1 MGLTEETRDAML
13 NDACRLLAAD
23 NYRAAGTVE
32 FLVDKNGKHYFMEVN
47 PRVQVRRALHV
58 IFMFCFL
65 LTLRWNKWTYKLL
78 WLAHELSV
86 LLIFATGGT
95 HHHGGDYGC

>member
-1 MGLTEETRDAML
+1 MFVFPISAGFFQQRRHQKIIETAPSMGLTEETRDAML

-47 PRVQVRRALHV
+47 PRVQVRSALHV
-58 IFMFCFL
+58 IFMFCFP
-65 LTLRWNKWTYKLL
+65 LTLCIRICAGNN
-78 WLAHELSV
+78 
-86 LLIFATGGT
+86 
-95 HHHGGDYGC
+95 